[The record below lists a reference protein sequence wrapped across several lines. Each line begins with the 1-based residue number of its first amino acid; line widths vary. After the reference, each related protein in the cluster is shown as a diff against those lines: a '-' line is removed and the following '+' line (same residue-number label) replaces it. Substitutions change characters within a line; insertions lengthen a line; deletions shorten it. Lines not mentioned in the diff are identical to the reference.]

1 MDLSDVI
8 DEMEEASSRAD
19 EAKDLAESAVDQ
31 LKEKL
36 EEINQLN
43 NDWREYLDEHVHDG
57 DIAEYVI
64 NNCENAALNAIGGQ
78 SLIYKQKKLE
88 SEQVQA
94 VYWEEVEANRLA
106 RALMEAAFLAEA
118 KSQTKWVKP
127 LLDKFEQDKVNAH
140 FAESLK
146 TDLAEGLRRADEAD
160 ARFARQ
166 QKIDE
171 LWLRMK
177 QVQSEIEGLRG
188 DANE

>member
-43 NDWREYLDEHVHDG
+43 SDWKEYLDEHVTCDEVADWLVDNGHGRSLDLV
-57 DIAEYVI
+57 ARASPSL
-64 NNCENAALNAIGGQ
+64 AA
-78 SLIYKQKKLE
+78 KRLE

-94 VYWEEVEANRLA
+94 VYWEEVEANRLG
-106 RALMEAAFLAEA
+106 RALMFAAFLQERAGR
-118 KSQTKWVKP
+118 QTEWVKS
-127 LLDKFEQDKVNAH
+127 LMDKAAKKDANANRLN
-140 FAESLK
+140 EL
-146 TDLAEGLRRADEAD
+146 EGM
-160 ARFARQ
+160 
-166 QKIDE
+166 
-171 LWLRMK
+171 MK
-177 QVQSEIEGLRG
+177 RVQSEIAEMRG

>member
-31 LKEKL
+31 LKDKL

-78 SLIYKQKKLE
+78 SLIYK
-88 SEQVQA
+88 QVQA

>member
-31 LKEKL
+31 LKDKL

-64 NNCENAALNAIGGQ
+64 NNCGNAALNGIGGQ
-78 SLIYKQKKLE
+78 SQIYKLIKKQLHQE
-88 SEQVQA
+88 EAAHDKEVQ
-94 VYWEEVEANRLA
+94 ANRLA

-160 ARFARQ
+160 ARFARR

-171 LWLRMK
+171 LWLRMR
-177 QVQSEIEGLRG
+177 QMQSEIEELRG
-188 DANE
+188 DA